1 MVNFFLPHLEAQGE
15 FRYCCSWAKDNPPKK
30 DMIHITQTTIL
41 SIKDMSIACRYTYF
55 YSLMNTEN
63 MEEIVEE
70 KKEVESIR
78 F

>member
-1 MVNFFLPHLEAQGE
+1 
-15 FRYCCSWAKDNPPKK
+15 
-30 DMIHITQTTIL
+30 MIHSTQTTIL

-70 KKEVESIR
+70 KKKVESIR